1 MTESECE
8 VIPLV
13 HSSTTPTVALEIA
26 LKLVLEFLEPH
37 EASPCKTPAL
47 LSEVS

>member
-1 MTESECE
+1 MTDTESE
-8 VIPLV
+8 VISLI
-13 HSSTTPTVALEIA
+13 HSSKNPELALEVAI
-26 LKLVLEFLEPH
+26 KLVLEFLEPH